1 MVRVNHALSQICT
14 IVTMN
19 THLIFVSCC
28 MEKSLSHVY
37 SISYH
42 LHSCSLTLVASTTFL
57 LKEPCLTLLC
67 LTLPLF
73 IFTYYLLYRRTNSFA
88 TFHLLYGYTNTQSI
102 LQYIAS
108 SYIWF
113 MYTIP
118 LFSMTFLHSRS
129 HDIKIK

>member
-1 MVRVNHALSQICT
+1 MIAQLLLNNALSQICT
-14 IVTMN
+14 IVTIN

-42 LHSCSLTLVASTTFL
+42 LHSLQPPFL

-67 LTLPLF
+67 LPLPLF

-113 MYTIP
+113 MHTIP
-118 LFSMTFLHSRS
+118 LFSMTFLHIRS
-129 HDIKIK
+129 HDIKIN